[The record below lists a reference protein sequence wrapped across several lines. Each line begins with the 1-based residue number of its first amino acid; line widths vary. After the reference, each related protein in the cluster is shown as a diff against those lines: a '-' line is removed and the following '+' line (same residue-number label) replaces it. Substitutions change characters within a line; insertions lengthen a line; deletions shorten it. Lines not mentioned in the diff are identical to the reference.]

1 MVVAHERQHAAVL
14 RGAGKIGVPEHVAG
28 PVDAGSL
35 AVPEPEHAIEL
46 ALAAQLGLLRAPDR
60 GGGDVL
66 VDPGL
71 ETDVVFVER
80 ALGANELQV
89 EGAER
94 RSTIARHVARGVE
107 AGTAVAFLL

>member
-1 MVVAHERQHAAVL
+1 ML
-14 RGAGKIGVPEHVAG
+14 RGAGEIGVAEDGSGA
-28 PVDAGSL
+28 VDARSL

-66 VDPGL
+66 LDPVP
-71 ETDVVFVER
+71 EADVGFGER
-80 ALGANELQV
+80 ALGANEWQV

-94 RSTIARHVARGVE
+94 RSAIAGHIARGVE
-107 AGTAVAFLL
+107 AGTAVAFLLHQA